1 MEKPTKTNALAA
13 VKRRFQGVVMSN
25 AQDKT
30 LIVKVDRVRIHRL
43 YKKRYTTSQR
53 YHVHD
58 EKNQYKAGD
67 VVEFTECRPLSK
79 HKRWRVI
86 YSA

>member
-1 MEKPTKTNALAA
+1 MEKPTKTTTPA

-30 LIVKVDRVRIHRL
+30 LIVKVERVRIHRL
-43 YKKRYTTSQR
+43 YKKRYTVSQR

-67 VVEFTECRPLSK
+67 VVEFMECRPLSK